1 MAEPREA
8 VKLDETWARAATE
21 TLRHER
27 DHFVEAVRE
36 LLSET
41 NAEQSGPGIKPEAHP
56 GE

>member
-27 DHFVEAVRE
+27 DHFVEALHELERE
-36 LLSET
+36 KDAQQGIT
-41 NAEQSGPGIKPEAHP
+41 KPGTDQ
-56 GE
+56 G